1 MEYCQKRAVSCCALP
16 LNAHMHPSLVL
27 PIYTDNEKLEILF
40 LMCKAVREY
49 DSMRKS
55 IAIFFFILTERILSV
70 LFPWTRSHS
79 FPCRSWTDM
88 ITITFLLS
96 YFCIIKFELRV
107 ALCHNLLHIFKKS
120 YW

>member
-1 MEYCQKRAVSCCALP
+1 MEYCQKRAVSCFALP

-55 IAIFFFILTERILSV
+55 IAIFFLYSLKGF
-70 LFPWTRSHS
+70 
-79 FPCRSWTDM
+79 
-88 ITITFLLS
+88 
-96 YFCIIKFELRV
+96 
-107 ALCHNLLHIFKKS
+107 
-120 YW
+120 